1 MVNMKKYLLGGVL
14 LCAGAFIV
22 SCSSDEELTPSGEG
36 TISLDI
42 RTETGFL
49 SRAVN
54 EADYMNV
61 NNYTVQLL
69 SGEEVVAEFG
79 KGETIPTSYKVAA
92 GTYQVKAFYG
102 EDKPASVTS
111 MYVAGESEPV
121 TLSDK
126 ETKSASVVCKPV
138 CAKVT
143 VNFSDEMDVYFEDYS
158 VSFSTKALTEAKES
172 FVWEKAATDPVY
184 LKVDNEETVK
194 ATITAVKD
202 GSPVT
207 VEKEYV
213 MSPLDAFNITVNPKV
228 DEPEE
233 GTANIT
239 IEIVTGTNDINQ
251 DVEVPN
257 DWTTA
262 K

>member
-54 EADYMNV
+54 EADYMDV
-61 NNYTVQLL
+61 NNYTVQVLN
-69 SGEEVVAEFG
+69 GEDVVAEFG

-102 EDKPASVTS
+102 EDKPASTES
-111 MYVAGESEPV
+111 MYVEGVSEEV
-121 TLSDK
+121 VLADK
-126 ETKSASVVCKPV
+126 ETKSVSVVCKPV

-158 VSFSTKALTEAKES
+158 VAFSTTALAGET
-172 FVWEKAATDPVY
+172 FVWKSDATDPVY
-184 LKVDNEETVK
+184 LKVGNEELVK

-202 GSPVT
+202 GSPIT
-207 VEKEYV
+207 VEKEYT
-213 MSPLDAFNITVNPKV
+213 MSPLDALNITVNPKV

-233 GTANIT
+233 GAANIS
-239 IEIVTGTNDINQ
+239 IEIVTTTNDIEQ
-251 DVEVPN
+251 DVTVPN

>member
-92 GTYQVKAFYG
+92 GTYQVKAFCG
-102 EDKPASVTS
+102 EDVPASTET
-111 MYVAGESEPV
+111 MYVEGLSGEVTVNGTESEATSV
-121 TLSDK
+121 K
-126 ETKSASVVCKPV
+126 VVCRPV
-138 CAKVT
+138 CAKVAVKFADTMSQYFTDWSVTFKT
-143 VNFSDEMDVYFEDYS
+143 V
-158 VSFSTKALTEAKES
+158 ALGSGS
-172 FVWEKAATDPVY
+172 FVWSKDAVAPVY
-184 LKVDNEETVK
+184 LKVGQNEKVQ
-194 ATITAVKD
+194 AVISYTRD
-202 GSPVT
+202 GKPA
-207 VEKEYV
+207 EIAKEYV
-213 MSPLDAFNITVNPKV
+213 MSPADGMTINVTPKV
-228 DEPEE
+228 EQSE
-233 GTANIT
+233 GNLNVTIT
-239 IEIVTGTNDINQ
+239 IDTTTNDIEQ
-251 DVEVPN
+251 DIEVPS
-257 DWTTA
+257 DWVNEE
-262 K
+262 